1 MYILKGEKNTNF
13 LYEPHLDLQDTSES
27 INEKEAGK
35 AGAEFP
41 PNPLSAPAAILNRP
55 LGEKRRNDLYV
66 LLSHLGCWVESLQH
80 ILVLYLRNFLKESSN
95 FGQKAQPL
103 NTTVLLIS

>member
-41 PNPLSAPAAILNRP
+41 PDPLSAPAAFRNRP
-55 LGEKRRNDLYV
+55 LGENRRNDLSV
-66 LLSHLGCWVESLQH
+66 LLSHLGGWGER
-80 ILVLYLRNFLKESSN
+80 IRIINN
-95 FGQKAQPL
+95 
-103 NTTVLLIS
+103 LLIII